1 MTDFS
6 KLSISSAIKGL
17 NNKDFTS
24 VELTKYYIKKIQENS
39 NLNCFITPTFET
51 ALEMAKK
58 SDENITKKEQRSLER
73 TTRRRRSTSS
83 PNRSRSLVLLI

>member
-1 MTDFS
+1 MTEFS

-24 VELTKYYIKKIQENS
+24 VELTQYYIEKIQENS

-51 ALEMAKK
+51 ALEMAK
-58 SDENITKKEQRSLER
+58 NLTKTSQKKNKE
-73 TTRRRRSTSS
+73 
-83 PNRSRSLVLLI
+83 V